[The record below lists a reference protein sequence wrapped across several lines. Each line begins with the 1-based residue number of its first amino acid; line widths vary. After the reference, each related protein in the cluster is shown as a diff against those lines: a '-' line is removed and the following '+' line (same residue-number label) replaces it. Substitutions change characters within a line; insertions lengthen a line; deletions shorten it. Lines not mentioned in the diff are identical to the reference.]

1 MKPSRHLN
9 RGFTLIELLTV
20 IAIIA
25 VLAAILFPVFGRVR
39 AQVRETSCLS
49 NLHEIYVATKLY
61 REDNGKFPAALL
73 GFVQS
78 DALGLDGKP
87 TFYTEVSPGHPI
99 SLDSIT
105 YRPLTTSQKYLKDI
119 GVFNCP
125 DAINNATRLSVSRA
139 WYPAGTPLSLSGN
152 PVLFSDL
159 VKDNCCSTTVIPTG
173 NRVYYYTFDSYDT
186 GPILDANGKPTTVVD
201 FDGTP
206 VTQEVHYTLDWT
218 GGSGP
223 TDPSNQLKYP
233 DPPQD
238 KTVLTWCNYHVG
250 YAGSNKF
257 MVLLLN
263 GKASA
268 VPASRW
274 TGPLTFQPY

>member
-25 VLAAILFPVFGRVR
+25 VLAAIIFPVFGRVR
-39 AQVRETSCLS
+39 AQARETACLS

-73 GFVQS
+73 GFAQS
-78 DALGLDGKP
+78 DQLGLDGKP
-87 TFYTEVSPGHPI
+87 TFLTDVSSGHPI
-99 SLDSIT
+99 PIDALT
-105 YRPLTTSQKYLKDI
+105 YRPLTTDQKYLKDPA
-119 GVFNCP
+119 VFNCP
-125 DAINNATRLSVSRA
+125 DALNNATTSSVSRA
-139 WYPAGTPLSLSGN
+139 WYPAGTPLTGSLVDFQ
-152 PVLFSDL
+152 PL
-159 VKDNCCSTTVIPTG
+159 VKDNCCSTTEIPIG
-173 NRVYYYTFDSYDT
+173 RRAYYYTYDSYDT
-186 GPILDANGKPTTVVD
+186 GPILDASGKPTTRVD
-201 FDGTP
+201 ADGTP

-223 TDPSNQLKYP
+223 NDPSNQLKYP

-238 KTVLTWCNYHVG
+238 KTVITWCNHHVG
-250 YAGSNKF
+250 YAGSNKY

-268 VPASRW
+268 VPASHW
-274 TGPLTFQPY
+274 TSPLNP